1 MWKCSCFCLLSFT
14 TNPDNSFR
22 YIRWFATYR
31 YILLEITIS
40 FAYIRFSMKLE
51 INSNNISLYVLV
63 HFVDAE
69 YLYICRR
76 INIERNLMRKKNGM
90 NSRGKQH
97 KTKISPIHLCVCV
110 DLFDFGSND
119 YKHKFAMSIRH
130 WFQQILNSFRF
141 CMHLKPT
148 ICSFGCVRYTRIGGW
163 KIVSSIVPLSNNAY
177 SLWPYIHW
185 SGTIGLAIQLKS
197 LFMFQVTITIRN
209 QHFRPTKKSV
219 FSFLFVEEIAHWRE
233 NPSVEVV
240 RQAVFLTH
248 CLFLFFGSFRTH
260 PY

>member
-1 MWKCSCFCLLSFT
+1 MCLF
-14 TNPDNSFR
+14 
-22 YIRWFATYR
+22 
-31 YILLEITIS
+31 ILCML
-40 FAYIRFSMKLE
+40 
-51 INSNNISLYVLV
+51 NI
-63 HFVDAE
+63 

-76 INIERNLMRKKNGM
+76 TNNERNLMRKKRNEFKRQTTQNKNIS
-90 NSRGKQH
+90 NSFV
-97 KTKISPIHLCVCV
+97 CVCV

-148 ICSFGCVRYTRIGGW
+148 ICSFGCVRYTRFGGW
-163 KIVSSIVPLSNNAY
+163 EIFSSIVPFSNNAY

-185 SGTIGLAIQLKS
+185 SGTIGLAIRLKS

-209 QHFRPTKKSV
+209 QHFRPTKISV

-248 CLFLFFGSFRTH
+248 YSYFSVPFALIHIRRSAFILFAMSSECNAKPHHYLRCNGRQT
-260 PY
+260 

>member
-1 MWKCSCFCLLSFT
+1 MCLF
-14 TNPDNSFR
+14 
-22 YIRWFATYR
+22 
-31 YILLEITIS
+31 ILWMLNICISVEGQISREIWWEKKTEWIQE
-40 FAYIRFSMKLE
+40 A
-51 INSNNISLYVLV
+51 NNTKQK
-63 HFVDAE
+63 
-69 YLYICRR
+69 YLQFICV
-76 INIERNLMRKKNGM
+76 
-90 NSRGKQH
+90 
-97 KTKISPIHLCVCV
+97 CVCV

-177 SLWPYIHW
+177 SLWPYIQW

-197 LFMFQVTITIRN
+197 LCMFQVTITIRN

-260 PY
+260 PYWEICFYLVCNEQRV